1 MDICVKRKQDDKI
14 LGVTSAKFVVS
25 SLQKNTTNYFEMQ
38 MNETINL
45 KSENIIFGHIFCIAQ
60 PIPVRKTGGE
70 IIKWEY
76 GNDSFMDK
84 YRKLAEDRAQ
94 QHAPDV
100 QAICVFCRDKEKD
113 CVTSWCEEENFEE
126 LSQTNL
132 NYLRDRLGIERFF
145 DQYVSE
151 IDSKSNSI
159 KKNSK
164 NCQCPFEGG

>member
-1 MDICVKRKQDDKI
+1 
-14 LGVTSAKFVVS
+14 
-25 SLQKNTTNYFEMQ
+25 MQ

-45 KSENIIFGHIFCIAQ
+45 KSENITFGHIFCIAQ

-76 GNDSFMDK
+76 VNDSFMDK

-113 CVTSWCEEENFEE
+113 CVVSGVRKKILINFQKPILIICAIISESKDS
-126 LSQTNL
+126 LINMFLKSTASQIPL
-132 NYLRDRLGIERFF
+132 
-145 DQYVSE
+145 
-151 IDSKSNSI
+151 
-159 KKNSK
+159 KK
-164 NCQCPFEGG
+164 